1 MFKPTTRETWNI
13 KSVKYCHRHLE
24 LSQEHRRE
32 SKTYIETTKREN
44 EYEGNFYVEEITLKE

>member
-13 KSVKYCHRHLE
+13 KCVKYCHRHLE
-24 LSQEHRRE
+24 LSLENRRE

-44 EYEGNFYVEEITLKE
+44 KYEGNFYVEEITLEV